1 MSLIL
6 RVVIGLVAGLV
17 LGTAISVSHWAWLAR
32 VPGFLDP
39 VGTIFVNAIRL
50 AVIPLVVSGLIT
62 GTASGGSPRKMGK
75 LSGRALTLILVILFL
90 SALFGLAVSL
100 PLFSRLNFD
109 KNAINSITGSAVMHQ
124 PAQASY

>member
-6 RVVIGLVAGLV
+6 RVAIGLVAGLL
-17 LGTAISVSHWAWLAR
+17 LGVAVSASHSAWLAR
-32 VPGFLDP
+32 IPGFLDP

-75 LSGRALTLILVILFL
+75 LSGRALVLILVIIYLL
-90 SALFGLAVSL
+90 NQRISGILVL
-100 PLFSRLNFD
+100 P
-109 KNAINSITGSAVMHQ
+109 
-124 PAQASY
+124 